1 MKKSVAVL
9 VVAVCLVF
17 SVFSACSSPKYKM
30 SEQHQSYGQQA
41 LEIADAYLD
50 LKISLDDAYQ
60 RLDTLYDA
68 IDSLPEEKGT
78 ENETG
83 NLFLSSRV
91 FRLQSAFWSARVK
104 SSGISSS
111 VSSDILGSRND
122 LAELLG
128 KSKR

>member
-1 MKKSVAVL
+1 MKKTMVTISVVL
-9 VVAVCLVF
+9 CLVL
-17 SVFSACSSPKYKM
+17 SVFSACSSPKFKM
-30 SEQHQSYGQQA
+30 SEQHQKYGVQA

-60 RLDTLYDA
+60 RLDTLYDSV
-68 IDSLPEEKGT
+68 DSLSEEKGT

-83 NLFLSSRV
+83 NLLLSSNV

-104 SSGISSS
+104 SSGLSSS
-111 VSSDILGSRND
+111 VSSDIIGRRND

-128 KSKR
+128 RSER